1 MSQASSIQVGP
12 GGMVV
17 ALDPEAL
24 RSECIARGWSLA
36 ELARRARISRPT
48 LAQALRGQTVRPS
61 TAFKLAVALEREDSA
76 AQLSAI
82 LRGS

>member
-1 MSQASSIQVGP
+1 MSQAGSIRVGP

-17 ALDPEAL
+17 ALDPGAL

-61 TAFKLAVALEREDSA
+61 TAYKLAMALSRAEAAVELGVILESA
-76 AQLSAI
+76 
-82 LRGS
+82 